1 MNPTTPDG
9 RYFVVNGRLWRCS
22 NPADKIDQS
31 DVHVDESASPSH
43 ARPAGMEIPQVG
55 QSTPLLAICITS
67 SPHVGQTSPA
77 ISHGDPRMNSSPITG
92 SHFSQQRGSR

>member
-1 MNPTTPDG
+1 MD
-9 RYFVVNGRLWRCS
+9 
-22 NPADKIDQS
+22 
-31 DVHVDESASPSH
+31 
-43 ARPAGMEIPQVG
+43 IPQVG
-55 QSTPLLAICITS
+55 QSTPSLAICITS